1 MLSSSNNSSMNKENI
16 FKQPNSHQPISSTTS
31 MLRKSSGNSN
41 VSNSNTTSSRFM
53 SSTVPSKTA
62 YNLSSD
68 AHHPPNAY
76 TVPKRDWSLEDFD
89 IGRPLGSGKFGK
101 VYLARERRTHMI
113 VALKVLDKK
122 QMIKEKVMHQLR
134 REIEIQTHMRHKNIL
149 RMYGFFWD
157 EKKIYLI
164 LEYAARGEMYK
175 YLQKDKRFSE
185 ALTAKV
191 YIYNCRFDFLLCFTL
206 FSQFGTNN
214 FYFHSILLKWLELL
228 NIVMRNMLF
237 IETLNLRIC

>member
-1 MLSSSNNSSMNKENI
+1 MNKENI
-16 FKQPNSHQPISSTTS
+16 FKQPSSHQTISSTS
-31 MLRKSSGNSN
+31 SIMRKSSGNSI
-41 VSNSNTTSSRFM
+41 VSNGNTSSRFM
-53 SSTVPSKTA
+53 GSTAPSKTA

-68 AHHPPNAY
+68 ALHPSNAY
-76 TVPKRDWSLEDFD
+76 TVPKRDWSLDDFD

-191 YIYNCRFDFLLCFTL
+191 YMYTHVALTFCFVLNCFLC
-206 FSQFGTNN
+206 
-214 FYFHSILLKWLELL
+214 SILTVFTF
-228 NIVMRNMLF
+228 IVYCSNGWSTQILS
-237 IETLNLRIC
+237 